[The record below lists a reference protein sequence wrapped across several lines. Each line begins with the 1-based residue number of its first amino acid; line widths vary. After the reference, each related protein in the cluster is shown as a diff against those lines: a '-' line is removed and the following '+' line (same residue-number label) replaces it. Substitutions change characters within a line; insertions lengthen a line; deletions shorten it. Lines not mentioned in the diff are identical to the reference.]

1 LPDRQRA
8 LLAAADWLFDNV
20 DTTTDGREWASPCN
34 NRRVSAGL
42 HVDFARS
49 GGFAGLTLET
59 SVDADSLAPQEQA
72 ELERLVRAVEGA
84 GAVKSTRPGVDRF
97 QYDIAISRGK
107 ESKRFSVG
115 EADLT
120 PELKALS
127 QWLLERARR

>member
-1 LPDRQRA
+1 
-8 LLAAADWLFDNV
+8 V
-20 DTTTDGREWASPCN
+20 SP
-34 NRRVSAGL
+34 GL

-49 GGFAGLTLET
+49 GGFAGLTLDT
-59 SVDADSLAPQEQA
+59 SVDADDLPPEEQA

-84 GAVKSTRPGVDRF
+84 AAVKTTRPGVDRF

-115 EADLT
+115 ETDLT

-127 QWLLERARR
+127 EWLLERARR

>member
-1 LPDRQRA
+1 
-8 LLAAADWLFDNV
+8 V
-20 DTTTDGREWASPCN
+20 T
-34 NRRVSAGL
+34 AGL

-49 GGFAGLTLET
+49 GGFAGLSLET
-59 SVDADSLAPQEQA
+59 SVDADELEPKEQA

-107 ESKRFSVG
+107 DSKRYSVG

-127 QWLLERARR
+127 QWLLGRAKR

>member
-1 LPDRQRA
+1 M
-8 LLAAADWLFDNV
+8 V
-20 DTTTDGREWASPCN
+20 TGG
-34 NRRVSAGL
+34 GL

-59 SVDADSLAPQEQA
+59 SVDAEDLPPKEQA
-72 ELERLVRAVEGA
+72 ELERLVSAVEGA

-97 QYDIAISRGK
+97 QYDIEISRGK